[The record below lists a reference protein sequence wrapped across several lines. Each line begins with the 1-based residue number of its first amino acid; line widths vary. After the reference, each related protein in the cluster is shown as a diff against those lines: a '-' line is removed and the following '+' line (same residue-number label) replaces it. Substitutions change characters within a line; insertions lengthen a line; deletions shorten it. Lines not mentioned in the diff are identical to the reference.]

1 MLPRHPSIF
10 PRMLRAGRQNGRSSL
25 ASENSGLLYQGSYE
39 VHIHLSRRIGLPA
52 LCIECTAQPI
62 AESSTVDIHPLSN
75 GPIGTNSLRKPAIWT
90 PQRQESD
97 GWKMEPVRLKC
108 FGESKMNVI
117 MSLSKETL
125 KSAIFFTPVSRVVES
140 ECEAPGS

>member
-1 MLPRHPSIF
+1 
-10 PRMLRAGRQNGRSSL
+10 
-25 ASENSGLLYQGSYE
+25 
-39 VHIHLSRRIGLPA
+39 
-52 LCIECTAQPI
+52 
-62 AESSTVDIHPLSN
+62 
-75 GPIGTNSLRKPAIWT
+75 
-90 PQRQESD
+90 
-97 GWKMEPVRLKC
+97 MEPVRLKC